1 MDDDRNDERVANV
14 AAICRW
20 QAILWT
26 NGCLPKSLID
36 DEL

>member
-1 MDDDRNDERVANV
+1 MYDDWNDEGVANV

-26 NGCLPKSLID
+26 NNCLPKSLID